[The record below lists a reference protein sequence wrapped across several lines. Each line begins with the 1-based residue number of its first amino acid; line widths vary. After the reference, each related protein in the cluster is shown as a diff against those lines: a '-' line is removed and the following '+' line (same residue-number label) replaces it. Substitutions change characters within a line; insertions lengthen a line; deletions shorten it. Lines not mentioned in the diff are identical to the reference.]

1 MGGRY
6 QSLSDINTLI
16 NSNNKAAAA
25 RMSQSK
31 SYGQI
36 NQANMRNHKFTSR
49 MSNTSE
55 YDNASN
61 AAVNRTT
68 GNNNNNTNYINNNN
82 DVDDDELVTINGVTG
97 VIVNKD
103 EINNWRG
110 PIPLSEY
117 PINVDPNPIIV
128 HKKLDTQFL
137 NTRPQNVY
145 IRYLRPPTPPPS
157 DIIIQQEKV
166 C

>member
-16 NSNNKAAAA
+16 NSNSAAAA
-25 RMSQSK
+25 RLSQSK
-31 SYGQI
+31 SFGQI
-36 NQANMRNHKFTSR
+36 NQANNMRTNNNKFVS

-55 YDNASN
+55 YDNAD
-61 AAVNRTT
+61 
-68 GNNNNNTNYINNNN
+68 GNNSI
-82 DVDDDELVTINGVTG
+82 DDELVTINGVTG

-117 PINVDPNPIIV
+117 PINVDPNPIII
-128 HKKLDTQFL
+128 HKKMDAPVINGRQ
-137 NTRPQNVY
+137 QNVY

-166 C
+166 LDVFFSLF